1 MKSVLVIGMGK
12 FGKFLATKLQEL
24 DNDVMVID
32 KDEAII
38 EDIASRFANAQIGD
52 CTNPDVLRA
61 LGVDEF
67 DVCFVAFDENFQS
80 SLEITSLLSEMGAKK
95 IVSMASRETQ
105 AKFLLQVGASE
116 VVYPEKDVAETLAVK
131 YSSSNIFDYFPLTDE
146 YSIVEIPILPEWAG
160 KTIAKV
166 DVRKNHNLNILA
178 IKNNGEL
185 LPSPNADYQFLP
197 DDHIIVLGN
206 QNEVLAIASK
216 TEK

>member
-12 FGKFLATKLQEL
+12 FGKFLATKLLEL

-38 EDIASRFANAQIGD
+38 EDISSRFANAQIGD

-116 VVYPEKDVAETLAVK
+116 VVYPEKDIAETLAVK

-185 LPSPNADYQFLP
+185 LPSPNPDYRFLP

>member
-116 VVYPEKDVAETLAVK
+116 VVYPEKDIAETLAVK

-185 LPSPNADYQFLP
+185 LPSPNPDYCFLP

>member
-116 VVYPEKDVAETLAVK
+116 VVYPEKDIAETLAVK

-146 YSIVEIPILPEWAG
+146 YSIVEIPILPEWTG

-185 LPSPNADYQFLP
+185 LPSPNPDYCFLP